1 MSRTLK
7 LILIAFGWFL
17 GLAASLCVVWAFL
30 FGVRMVFV
38 GDVAIGVKVIGFSL
52 VFGWVLG
59 VFKGFLERSWARI
72 PIHMLSSS
80 DSPKAD

>member
-1 MSRTLK
+1 MSRTPK

-17 GLAASLCVVWAFL
+17 GLVASLCVVWAFI

-38 GDVAIGVKVIGFSL
+38 GDVAIGLKVIGLSL

-59 VFKGFLERSWARI
+59 VFKGFLERTWKNI
-72 PIHMLSSS
+72 PIRVLNSSNPPR
-80 DSPKAD
+80 DN